1 MSHHITLDIAYKIG
15 EAQRQINLSIDKRV
29 NAEMNHISSSFN
41 IELNS
46 QLNNIV
52 ENPFNV
58 YVKIPVKDDA
68 SENPILQ
75 KIFSRKLAEQYSR
88 MFQHVIQITDGY
100 YYILL
105 QSPHFTCDDVRPRPV
120 QKLNIEA
127 SVNDSSY
134 VFSDS
139 ERKKFELRAA
149 HSASVTEL
157 GGSSEENRYVID
169 KNNKIILSGRPTPRL
184 GFDSEKKNLPTSLLL
199 QRRPSRMSLPSISA
213 RGKREAP
220 AEQPETSLTE
230 NEKSFAAPEESIT
243 D

>member
-15 EAQRQINLSIDKRV
+15 EAQRQINFSIDKRV
-29 NAEMNHISSSFN
+29 NEEMSHISSSFN
-41 IELNS
+41 SELNS
-46 QLNNIV
+46 QINNIV

-88 MFQHVIQITDGY
+88 IFQHVIQITDGC

-127 SVNDSSY
+127 SINDSSY

-139 ERKKFELRAA
+139 EKKKFAKLEDDLRSTETQSATGGASELPL
-149 HSASVTEL
+149 EK
-157 GGSSEENRYVID
+157 NRYVID
-169 KNNKIILSGRPTPRL
+169 KNNKIIQSGRPTPRL

-213 RGKREAP
+213 RGK
-220 AEQPETSLTE
+220 PETSLTE
-230 NEKSFAAPEESIT
+230 PEVSVTEA
-243 D
+243 